1 MPREYAKV
9 IMQNGEAPVLD
20 GQNSS
25 LDSTHKDTVQK
36 DSAQKGS
43 VQNLLV
49 QFSAATSGQFT
60 LQVLADRLRVLLG
73 ARLVCTLV
81 RTKGGEFD
89 LTALAA
95 ESPELALSVRSRY
108 ERKGLAFAI
117 NLACRALAEGRPVS
131 SAIGTETHA
140 LADLVPEGTLLVAP
154 FRTSL
159 HEGAFLVY
167 SSRDKVIS
175 DETKSLVGSIVNL
188 GALAITNVE
197 LQLTST
203 AQTQKIEELL
213 GISCELTS
221 LADLDVCMEK
231 FVLGASKFLEYGRA
245 FVGILDAEGF
255 RIRWKCAHGKCEN
268 VNDLLPEEVIGH
280 ALRAKESIFCDDVN
294 QITGMNR
301 EWAEKHQIRQIVAL
315 PLLGTGGEILGVFGV
330 LDRLGNTESSP
341 EDVRRAKAVSTHA
354 AMALEVARN
363 LQLSAQ
369 HRHRAELL
377 MQLALELNSNLRLPD
392 FAKSFVKLAAD
403 MLGATAGA
411 LAVKQESGWDTIFF
425 QVPSSVSEQDRAFSV
440 RFEQAIRQALGRNS
454 DPIIFSSS
462 ADLFGVEIGDT
473 LGWTDCTLVRLTGLS
488 SELVGVL
495 CIANRGKSLADAE
508 HQLLKAITG
517 HASIALENAC
527 FFSRMEQANRHWIE
541 IFDAIP
547 DFIVSHDESANV
559 LRVNRSLADF
569 IGVSPSEL
577 IGVNMGAL
585 LNLSNPAPLRSCPFC
600 RTGKDD
606 TGEYLHPV
614 LERTYLVS
622 TSRVHGASSE
632 VLQTIHVLKDITDR
646 REAERRYRELF
657 DNIQEG
663 LFFSTPDGRF
673 IEVNDALVRMLGYK
687 SREELLVADVR
698 TEVYSSPERHLEL
711 AHQMQTQGVLRNHEE
726 TLRRKDGAAV
736 HVLINA
742 FAVRDAH
749 NQIIQYRGL
758 MLDISGLKNFQSE
771 LQRER
776 DFSGNILNNT
786 QSLILVTDQTG
797 LVNYANRRWFDMGYR
812 QSQVVGRPL
821 EDLVAPARRDVL
833 TDAFTAILAGNQ
845 VDNLDLQIL
854 RGDGRI
860 GQFSVNLSPMR
871 DEQGNVT
878 SIVVVMSDITD
889 AATLQAKLMHA
900 EKMAAVGQLVSGVAH
915 EVNNPLTAILG
926 FADLLMENTEVPES
940 ARKDLRVILQ
950 EAQRTKQIVQN
961 LLSFARQMPP
971 QRKPVQ
977 LNAVLR
983 RTVQLRAYDFH
994 SRGVEII
1001 EQLDQ
1006 DLPYVIGDA
1015 HQLQQVF
1022 LNIMNNAYD
1031 AVREAARDAR
1041 IAIMTARSG
1050 AFVEISFRDNGHGIS
1065 QADRIFDPFFTTKE
1079 IGKGTGLGL
1088 SICYGIVR
1096 EHGGEILCYNNAD
1109 TEGATFI
1116 VRLPAV
1122 SESASIGA
1130 AAGVTQP

>member
-1 MPREYAKV
+1 M
-9 IMQNGEAPVLD
+9 
-20 GQNSS
+20 
-25 LDSTHKDTVQK
+25 
-36 DSAQKGS
+36 
-43 VQNLLV
+43 
-49 QFSAATSGQFT
+49 
-60 LQVLADRLRVLLG
+60 
-73 ARLVCTLV
+73 
-81 RTKGGEFD
+81 
-89 LTALAA
+89 
-95 ESPELALSVRSRY
+95 
-108 ERKGLAFAI
+108 
-117 NLACRALAEGRPVS
+117 
-131 SAIGTETHA
+131 
-140 LADLVPEGTLLVAP
+140 
-154 FRTSL
+154 
-159 HEGAFLVY
+159 
-167 SSRDKVIS
+167 
-175 DETKSLVGSIVNL
+175 
-188 GALAITNVE
+188 
-197 LQLTST
+197 
-203 AQTQKIEELL
+203 
-213 GISCELTS
+213 
-221 LADLDVCMEK
+221 
-231 FVLGASKFLEYGRA
+231 
-245 FVGILDAEGF
+245 
-255 RIRWKCAHGKCEN
+255 
-268 VNDLLPEEVIGH
+268 PEEVIGH
-280 ALRAKESIFCDDVN
+280 ALRAKESFFSDDVN

-330 LDRLGNTESSP
+330 LDHLGNTESSP
-341 EDVRRAKAVSTHA
+341 ENVRRAKAVSTYA

-377 MQLALELNSNLRLPD
+377 MQLALEMNSNLRLPD

-454 DPIIFSSS
+454 DPIICSS
-462 ADLFGVEIGDT
+462 AAEIFGAEMADT
-473 LGWTDCTLVRLTGLS
+473 LGWNGCVLVRLTGIS

-495 CIANRGKSLADAE
+495 CLANRGKSLADSE

-600 RTGKDD
+600 RTGTDD
-606 TGEYLHPV
+606 SGEYLHPV

-687 SREELLVADVR
+687 GREELLVADVR
-698 TEVYSSPERHLEL
+698 TEVYSSPERHLDL

-742 FAVRDAH
+742 FAVRDAQ

-758 MLDISGLKNFQSE
+758 MLDISGLKNFQAE

-833 TDAFTAILAGNQ
+833 ADAFTAILAGNQ

-1116 VRLPAV
+1116 VRLPAI